1 MKYGIRATHTDGT
14 VTYCAST
21 KQPWF
26 SADIDEMATFV
37 QEKSAIKAL
46 KSLRAD
52 WYDRL
57 TKVDLDV
64 VTVSLSVMDT
74 TSVPAPYPPKPGFIV
89 IQDLG
94 TDFSYLRTHPSGAF
108 WNGAITHA
116 HVYDSYEDALGAAE
130 VARGEA
136 EKRLQDLIALRYQL
150 EQRIVFDLLQHDSD
164 LHGVNK
170 RIKEAQ
176 ELMVRLGR
184 LTIQAV

>member
-1 MKYGIRATHTDGT
+1 MKYGIRATHPNGT

-26 SADIDEMATFV
+26 SDDIDEMATFV

-57 TKVDLDV
+57 TNVDLDV

-74 TSVPAPYPPKPGFIV
+74 TSVPAPYPANPGFIV
-89 IQDLG
+89 VQDLG
-94 TDFSYLRTHPSGAF
+94 DKFSYLRSNSGWCN
-108 WNGAITHA
+108 WNETIAYA
-116 HVYDSYEDALGAAE
+116 SVYGSHEEALEAMELAQSE
-130 VARGEA
+130 VESG
-136 EKRLQDLIALRYQL
+136 LQQLIGLRYQMGHRMIFN
-150 EQRIVFDLLQHDSD
+150 QAQHDIELD
-164 LHGVNK
+164 QLNN
-170 RIKEAQ
+170 RIDRLQQEA
-176 ELMVRLGR
+176 VRMGR